1 MDMIESEKQAEQLY
15 FEKVREFIKAD
26 SARLEAVVANYRE
39 RIKEQGR
46 KFNEDNPIGGMYSEM
61 ELTEL
66 HYEMNTEM
74 YNANEAKNDIWFY
87 KKLIDSPYFARVDF
101 IPDKTGR
108 KQAIYLGLKTLRDS
122 ETYTMYVCDWRAPVS
137 SLFYD
142 EFPGGRAS
150 YSAPSGEITGELT
163 LKRQFKF
170 EDGELKYYVDTDVR
184 IDDEIL
190 QEILSTGAGEHLKV
204 IVNTIQREQNK
215 AIRYSDNKN
224 LLVTGAAG
232 SGKTSVGFH
241 RLAFL
246 LYKNR
251 RDLSSAEIVM
261 FSNNDIFS
269 SYVADIIPELGEM
282 PINYSSFYRIFA
294 AELPE
299 YCVNDY
305 YELAEALISGKKQR
319 AHAVGLKYSPALIP
333 LLEEAAGE
341 FAPGFADVILFD
353 DTVVVSAANLLQRF
367 VSDNEGTVNTRAERL
382 KIYAYDLI
390 DDFFERNH
398 EAIYAK
404 LDSETALDE
413 DTGKC
418 VIAQRR
424 YLKTAAARVIKEG
437 CSADPADIYL
447 AALEKLTS
455 QNPADKAVFDDTV
468 NSVNSHNLDFEDALC
483 ILYTKFILGT
493 AAVIP
498 AVKHVLIDE
507 AQDLSP
513 LQHTIIRLMFP
524 KASFTLLADSN
535 QAILPAVNSPSPE
548 SLAGLY
554 AAKSLN
560 LYKSYRSTKQISEF
574 ALSLLPEEKRYD
586 IFEREG
592 SPVRFEKDAGD
603 LKTVAALID
612 EYSKKG
618 TVCVITKIAKE
629 AQQVFD
635 TLKKSYP
642 GVNLCNYKSAQL
654 NFAPTVMNL
663 ALTKGLEF
671 DRVIVLNK
679 KGGFDGEENKPYM
692 YMAATRALHELAIV
706 EL

>member
-1 MDMIESEKQAEQLY
+1 MIESEKQAEQLY

-26 SARLEAVVANYRE
+26 SARLETVVANYRE

-87 KKLIDSPYFARVDF
+87 KKLIDSPYFARIDF

-108 KQAIYLGLKTLRDS
+108 KQVVYLGLKTLRDS
-122 ETYTMYVCDWRAPVS
+122 DTYTMLVCDWRAPVS
-137 SLFYD
+137 GLFYD
-142 EFPGGRAS
+142 EFPDSRAA
-150 YSAPSGEITGELT
+150 YTAPSGEITGELT
-163 LKRQFKF
+163 LKRQFRF
-170 EDGELKYYVDTDVR
+170 ENGELKYYVDTDVR

-215 AIRYSDNKN
+215 AIRYSDSKN

-282 PINYSSFYRIFA
+282 PVNYSSFYRIFA

-299 YCVNDY
+299 YRVNDY
-305 YELAEALISGKKQR
+305 YELAETLISGNKLRSR
-319 AHAVGLKYSPALIP
+319 AAKLKYSPRLLP
-333 LLEEAAGE
+333 LLTESAEA
-341 FAPGFADVILFD
+341 FAPAFADVILFE
-353 DTVVVSAANLLQRF
+353 DTVVVSAADLLQRF
-367 VSDNEGTVNTRAERL
+367 VSDSEGTVNIRTERL

-390 DDFFERNH
+390 DEFFEQNH
-398 EAIYAK
+398 DAIYAR
-404 LDSETALDE
+404 LDADTALDE
-413 DTGKC
+413 DTEKC
-418 VIAQRR
+418 LIAQRR
-424 YLKTAAARVIKEG
+424 YVKTAAARVIKEG
-437 CSADPADIYL
+437 CSANPADIYL

-455 QNPADKAVFDDTV
+455 ENPGDRAVFELTV
-468 NSVNSHNLDFEDALC
+468 NSLNSHNLDFEDALC

-513 LQHTIIRLMFP
+513 LQHIIIKLMFP

-535 QAILPAVNSPSPE
+535 QAILPEVNSPSLE
-548 SLAGLY
+548 ALAELY
-554 AAKSLN
+554 EANCLN

-592 SPVRFEKDAGD
+592 SPVHFEKDGGS
-603 LKTVAALID
+603 LETVASLID

-618 TVCVITKIAKE
+618 TVCVITKTAKE
-629 AQQVFD
+629 AQTVFD
-635 TLKKSYP
+635 KLKKSYP

-671 DRVIVLNK
+671 DGVIVLNK
-679 KGGFDGEENKPYM
+679 NGEFDGEENKGYM
-692 YMAATRALHELAIV
+692 YMAATRALHELAVV
-706 EL
+706 EME